1 MLNIKN
7 QNIKDGDNMKK
18 LRLRKWVKVVLYLV
32 ILISGFIMIL
42 EHDSIR
48 VMIIKTILT
57 APFLLASTILLNNSD
72 DLRGDNN
79 G

>member
-1 MLNIKN
+1 
-7 QNIKDGDNMKK
+7 MKK

-32 ILISGFIMIL
+32 ILISGFIMVL

-48 VMIIKTILT
+48 VMIIKAILT
-57 APFLLASTILLNNSD
+57 APFLLASTILLNNGD